1 MSRFWLRA
9 TALFIFVF
17 VFAFSLPAQ
26 VQNGQFS
33 GTVLDQSGAAIPNA
47 KITVKNAA
55 TGLTQTV
62 TSNQTGSFVV
72 RELPPG
78 QYSVSAQAQGF
89 KTSTLTNM
97 NLNAGSI

>member
-9 TALFIFVF
+9 TALFFVVF

-26 VQNGQFS
+26 VQNGQFTGS
-33 GTVLDQSGAAIPNA
+33 VLDQSGAAIPNA
-47 KITVKNAA
+47 KITVKNTA

-78 QYSVSAQAQGF
+78 R
-89 KTSTLTNM
+89 
-97 NLNAGSI
+97 